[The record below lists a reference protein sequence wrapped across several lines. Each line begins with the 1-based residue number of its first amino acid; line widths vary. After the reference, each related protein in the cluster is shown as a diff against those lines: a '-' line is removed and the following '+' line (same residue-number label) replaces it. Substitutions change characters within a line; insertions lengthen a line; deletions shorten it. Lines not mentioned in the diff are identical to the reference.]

1 MTALPPARILDV
13 TPDEY
18 HRLPGF
24 SASLAK
30 INIARST
37 AHAKDAYDRKL
48 EQIALDDD
56 SEDEVDEQKQKQL
69 DRGNI
74 LHALVL
80 GIGKRI
86 EVIPSSILA
95 KNGSYGTVESKARR
109 DAARAAGRVP
119 VKEPDMETHER
130 VASAVKARIAA
141 AGHVLNGR
149 SELAIEWWE
158 STPDGPVQCRCMMD
172 HAVTWGLDPCPPDVM
187 IPIGATIFDL
197 KMVADAHPE
206 RCMRTAEGFGYAI
219 QAAAYTRALNA
230 LLPRLQGRIHFQFLF
245 CEGKRPYALWDPE
258 RLSGAFR
265 ELGERR
271 WLRSVREWASLQA
284 TGQAPSYREMGHD
297 EITAPMWTLRNEGFQ
312 PEEM

>member
-1 MTALPPARILDV
+1 MTARIIDC

-30 INIARST
+30 LVIARSA

-48 EQIALDDD
+48 EQIALDDE
-56 SEDEVDEQKQKQL
+56 SEEDEVDEKKQKQL

-86 EVIPSSILA
+86 EVIPSAILA
-95 KNGSYGTVESKARR
+95 KNGSYGTAESKARR
-109 DAARAAGRVP
+109 DAARVAGRVP
-119 VKEPDMETHER
+119 VKEPDMPIHER
-130 VASAVKARIAA
+130 TASAVRARLLDAD
-141 AGHVLNGR
+141 HVLDGR
-149 SELAIEWWE
+149 SEMAIGWE
-158 STPDGPVQCRCMMD
+158 EPTPHGQVLCRAMLD
-172 HAVTWGLDPCPPDVM
+172 HVVTWGLDAISSP
-187 IPIGATIFDL
+187 GAGAPGAIIYEL

-206 RCMRTAEGFGYAI
+206 RCMRTAENLGYAI
-219 QAAAYTRALNA
+219 AACAYERALTA
-230 LLPRLQGRIHFQFLF
+230 LYPQLGGRIHFQFLF
-245 CEGKRPYALWDPE
+245 CEGSRPYAIWDPP

-265 ELGERR
+265 EIGERR
-271 WLRSVREWASLQA
+271 WLRAVRDWAALLD
-284 TGQAPSYREMGHD
+284 TGRASSYREMGHD